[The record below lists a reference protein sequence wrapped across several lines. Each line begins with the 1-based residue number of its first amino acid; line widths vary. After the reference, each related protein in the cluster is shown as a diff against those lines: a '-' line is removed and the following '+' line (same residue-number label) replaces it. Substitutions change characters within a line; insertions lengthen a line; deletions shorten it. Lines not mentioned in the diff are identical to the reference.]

1 MKGKRKLWII
11 AVGLILLL
19 GYGIWEAYNQPSIE
33 DLPGDFEEV
42 AFVRNEQNKGGIV
55 RVYAVTVGDIA
66 NAKYDACADMFPTN
80 DYGSITK
87 IYFFDK
93 SKPFPTNLTI
103 EPPHYDTNQYEA
115 VTILKRTGSSETP

>member
-1 MKGKRKLWII
+1 MKGKKKFWII
-11 AVGLILLL
+11 AIGLIVLL
-19 GYGIWEAYNQPSIE
+19 GYGIWEAYNQPSIK

-42 AFVRNEQNKGGIV
+42 AFVRNEQNKGGIM
-55 RVYAVTVGDIA
+55 RVYAVAVGDMV
-66 NAKYDACADMFPTN
+66 NAEYDACADMFPTN

-115 VTILKRTGSSETP
+115 VMILKRTGSEKE

>member
-1 MKGKRKLWII
+1 MKGKKKFWII

-19 GYGIWEAYNQPSIE
+19 GYGIWEAYNQPSIK

-42 AFVRNEQNKGGIV
+42 AFVRNEQNKGGIM
-55 RVYAVTVGDIA
+55 RVYAVSVGDMA
-66 NAKYDACADMFPTN
+66 NAQYDACADMFPTN

-93 SKPFPTNLTI
+93 SNPYPTSLTI
-103 EPPHYDTNQYEA
+103 DPPHYDTNLYEA
-115 VTILKRTGSSETP
+115 VMILKRTGSAETP

>member
-1 MKGKRKLWII
+1 MKGKKKFWII
-11 AVGLILLL
+11 AVGLIVLL
-19 GYGIWEAYNQPSIE
+19 GYGIWEAYNQPSIK

-42 AFVRNEQNKGGIV
+42 AFVRNEQNKGGIM
-55 RVYAVTVGDIA
+55 RVYAVAVGDMV
-66 NAKYDACADMFPTN
+66 NAEYDACADMFPTN

-115 VTILKRTGSSETP
+115 VMILKRTGSEKE

>member
-1 MKGKRKLWII
+1 MKGKKKFWII

-19 GYGIWEAYNQPSIE
+19 GYGIWEAYNQPSIK

-42 AFVRNEQNKGGIV
+42 AFVRNEQNKGGIM
-55 RVYAVTVGDIA
+55 RVYAVSVGDMA
-66 NAKYDACADMFPTN
+66 NAQYDACADMFPTN

-93 SKPFPTNLTI
+93 SKPYPTSLTI
-103 EPPHYDTNQYEA
+103 DPPHYDTNLYEA
-115 VTILKRTGSSETP
+115 VMILKRTGSAETP

>member
-1 MKGKRKLWII
+1 MKGKRKFWII
-11 AVGLILLL
+11 AIGLILLL
-19 GYGIWEAYNQPSIE
+19 GYGIWEAYNQPSIK

-42 AFVRNEQNKGGIV
+42 AFVRNEQNKGGIM
-55 RVYAVTVGDIA
+55 RVYAVTVGDMT
-66 NAKYDACADMFPTN
+66 NAKFDACADMFPTN

-93 SKPFPTNLTI
+93 SKPFPINLAI

-115 VTILKRTGSSETP
+115 VMILKRTGSDKE